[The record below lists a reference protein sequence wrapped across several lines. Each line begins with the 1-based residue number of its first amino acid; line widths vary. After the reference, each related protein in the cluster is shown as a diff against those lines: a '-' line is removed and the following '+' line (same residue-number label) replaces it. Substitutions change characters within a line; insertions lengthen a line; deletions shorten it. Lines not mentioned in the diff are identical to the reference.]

1 MSALDA
7 LLRRFEGVKE
17 HNGYFM
23 ALCPAHH
30 DRDPSLSISQ
40 ADDGRVLIKCH
51 AGCATESVVEAI
63 GREMS
68 DLFDEGGGGFFPLQ
82 KRCNG
87 APPPKRTVGGCKKP
101 GWG

>member
-7 LLRRFEGVKE
+7 LLRRFEDVKE

-51 AGCATESVVEAI
+51 AGCATESIVEAI
-63 GREMS
+63 GLEMS
-68 DLFDEGGGGFFPLQ
+68 DLFDDGGGFLPLQ
-82 KRCNG
+82 QRCNG
-87 APPPKRTVGGCKKP
+87 ATPPTRTVWGCTKHRC
-101 GWG
+101 G